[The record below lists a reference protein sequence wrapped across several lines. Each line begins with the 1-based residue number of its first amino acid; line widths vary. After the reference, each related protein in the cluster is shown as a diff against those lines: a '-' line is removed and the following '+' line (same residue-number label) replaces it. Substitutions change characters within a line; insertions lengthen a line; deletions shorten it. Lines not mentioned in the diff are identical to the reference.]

1 MIKPFH
7 TLHPPFWFILGGS
20 LCEDL
25 ELFQSF
31 KTSPRSSKS
40 ESGCESYACFTFG
53 AAAVFV
59 LAGCPGFSPD
69 VRPLLSRGHLVCVK
83 LLDVRLLAWVSGRR
97 YPQSMLKCW
106 FCLPDVRHLSGCLGL
121 CQMSGPCTLALFF
134 CVRVHISQPPDV
146 RPDTSTCT
154 PTTIFALPLYVAF
167 FHPGRRLSKHINMN
181 PRIQKG
187 SLSLLLHQIL
197 DPEEIRESS

>member
-1 MIKPFH
+1 MILPFH

-25 ELFQSF
+25 ELFHSF

-69 VRPLLSRGHLVCVK
+69 VRPLLSRGSLFCVESP
-83 LLDVRLLAWVSGRR
+83 DVRPLARMSGRR
-97 YPQSMLKCW
+97 CPETLPKC
-106 FCLPDVRHLSGCLGL
+106 CLCTPDVRHLAGCPGPQVWPDVRASARCPGPVTCFSVYVCAHFTTSGCPAPG
-121 CQMSGPCTLALFF
+121 
-134 CVRVHISQPPDV
+134 PDV
-146 RPDTSTCT
+146 RPGTTTYT
-154 PTTIFALPLYVAF
+154 PTAIFSLPLYIAF
-167 FHPGRRLSKHINMN
+167 FHPGRRLSNTFI
-181 PRIQKG
+181 
-187 SLSLLLHQIL
+187 
-197 DPEEIRESS
+197 